1 MSHTNFLIV
10 CDNFL
15 SYVNLMQISIIV
27 QEPKTQCKI
36 ELNGSVQKSIAS
48 NILINVM
55 FYVYVTRI
63 SLVLVVVVVSLQINC
78 NLNFTPHVMSQ

>member
-1 MSHTNFLIV
+1 
-10 CDNFL
+10 
-15 SYVNLMQISIIV
+15 MQISIIV

-55 FYVYVTRI
+55 FFVYVRRI
-63 SLVLVVVVVSLQINC
+63 SLVVVFLQINC

>member
-1 MSHTNFLIV
+1 MSPTNFLIV

-63 SLVLVVVVVSLQINC
+63 SLVLVVVSLQINC
-78 NLNFTPHVMSQ
+78 ILNFTPHVMSQ

>member
-1 MSHTNFLIV
+1 
-10 CDNFL
+10 
-15 SYVNLMQISIIV
+15 MQISIIV

-55 FYVYVTRI
+55 FFVYVRRI
-63 SLVLVVVVVSLQINC
+63 SLVVVSLQINC
-78 NLNFTPHVMSQ
+78 NLNFTPHVMLQ